1 MRWLLRDG
9 AGVVGCVLYV
19 IARVEEDQ
27 ARVKNM
33 MCSGLWGGGGV
44 VSDSNRQ

>member
-9 AGVVGCVLYV
+9 AAVVGCVLYV

-27 ARVKNM
+27 ARVEYDVFWPVGRRRR
-33 MCSGLWGGGGV
+33 CE
-44 VSDSNRQ
+44 